1 MHSLFLGDIT
11 IYWIIN
17 LFLFAIILFCS
28 YNISHLRNNQS
39 FRLYALII
47 IVFYAIVEGLR
58 WDRGADYY
66 SYYLEISGV
75 IERSNSEF
83 LYNIIFEVWRNLHLP
98 FWTFFVFCSGFFIA
112 SFLSLLRHF
121 SKTAI
126 WALPIFF
133 VLTLDGSEN
142 LVRQYLGLSFFMLGY
157 SAYLDNQKTKAY
169 ILMGA
174 TPLIHL
180 SGIFIIGIFI
190 LFLNLKFNKKGR
202 TNTLLYLIGFYLLL
216 ILFWDISRL
225 SVVSDLIKMLP
236 VSGRFAVYA
245 NNSDRWFTGEG
256 SLALI
261 NNGRVGNPYHIFLK
275 KWFGICLIYYGY
287 KACKI
292 NKNVQVIFCM
302 AYVSMLL
309 YVVGEDIEMYRR
321 LDHWVIFSIPI
332 LVGFILKY
340 VPIRPKIKLCIALLV
355 IMVYMF
361 PWLSKIG
368 TMPYSGCAFV
378 WDLI

>member
-1 MHSLFLGDIT
+1 MSTLYYGNIY
-11 IYWIIN
+11 IYWFWII
-17 LFLFAIILFCS
+17 FLFSIIIFAGW
-28 YNISHLRNNQS
+28 NISQS
-39 FRLYALII
+39 NKSYRLCSIIVVIVYALI
-47 IVFYAIVEGLR
+47 EGLR
-58 WDRGADYY
+58 WGRGADFFNYFQ
-66 SYYLEISGV
+66 EISGFS
-75 IERSNSEF
+75 ERTDSE
-83 LYNIIFEVWRNLHLP
+83 LIYGLIIGFWKGLALP

-121 SKTAI
+121 PKTAI
-126 WALPIFF
+126 WTLPIFF

-157 SAYLDNQKTKAY
+157 SAYLDNQRTKAY
-169 ILMGA
+169 ILMGI
-174 TPLIHL
+174 TPLIHQ

-190 LFLNLKFNKKGR
+190 LFSKLKFNKEEKN
-202 TNTLLYLIGFYLLL
+202 NTLLYLIGFYLLI
-216 ILFWDISRL
+216 ILFWNISRL
-225 SVVSDLIKMLP
+225 SIFSDLIKILP

-245 NNSDRWFTGEG
+245 NNSDRWFTDEG

-261 NNGRVGNPYHIFLK
+261 NNGRIGNPYHIFLK

-292 NKNVQVIFCM
+292 NKNIQVIFCM

-321 LDHWVIFSIPI
+321 LDHWIIFSISL

-340 VPIRPKIKLCIALLV
+340 VPIKPKIKLCIALLV

>member
-1 MHSLFLGDIT
+1 MSTLFYGNIY
-11 IYWIIN
+11 IYWFWII
-17 LFLFAIILFCS
+17 FLFSVIIFAGW
-28 YNISHLRNNQS
+28 NISQNNKS
-39 FRLYALII
+39 YKLCSIIVVIVYALI
-47 IVFYAIVEGLR
+47 EGLR
-58 WDRGADYY
+58 WGRGADFFNYFH
-66 SYYLEISGV
+66 EISGFS
-75 IERSNSEF
+75 ERADSELIYGLIVDF
-83 LYNIIFEVWRNLHLP
+83 WKALALP

-157 SAYLDNQKTKAY
+157 SAYLDNQKKKAY

-190 LFLNLKFNKKGR
+190 LFSKLKFYKEEKG
-202 TNTLLYLIGFYLLL
+202 NTLLYLIGFYLLL

-292 NKNVQVIFCM
+292 NKNIQVIFCM

-309 YVVGEDIEMYRR
+309 YVVGEDIEMYKR